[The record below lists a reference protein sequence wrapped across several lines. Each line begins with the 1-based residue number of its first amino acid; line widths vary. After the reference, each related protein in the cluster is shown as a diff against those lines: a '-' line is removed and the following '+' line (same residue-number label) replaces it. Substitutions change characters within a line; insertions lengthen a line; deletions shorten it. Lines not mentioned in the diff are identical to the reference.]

1 MNNRGLLF
9 FSMGCAAGMVA
20 GIFLSSK
27 SGQEAIEYLRNKADE
42 GTQTLKGGADKLADA
57 VSAAATQGVKTVKYQ
72 KENVEAAL
80 EAGKKAFKTAQEMT
94 P

>member
-9 FSMGCAAGMVA
+9 FSMGCAAGMAA

-27 SGQEAIEYLRNKADE
+27 AGREAVEYLRNKADD
-42 GTQTLKGGADKLADA
+42 GTQTLKEGVDKLSDA
-57 VSAAATQGVKTVKYQ
+57 VTTAATRGLKTVKYQ

-80 EAGKKAFKTAQEMT
+80 EAGKKAYKTAQEMT

>member
-9 FSMGCAAGMVA
+9 FSMGCAAGMAA
-20 GIFLSSK
+20 GILLSSK
-27 SGQEAIEYLRNKADE
+27 AGREAVEYLRNKADD
-42 GTQTLKGGADKLADA
+42 GTQTLKEGVDKLSDA
-57 VSAAATQGVKTVKYQ
+57 VTSAATRGLKTVKYQ

-80 EAGKKAFKTAQEMT
+80 DAGKKAFKTAQEMT

>member
-1 MNNRGLLF
+1 MNNRGFLF
-9 FSMGCAAGMVA
+9 FSMGCAAGMAA
-20 GIFLSSK
+20 GILLSSK
-27 SGQEAIEYLRNKADE
+27 SGREAVEYLRNKADE
-42 GTQTLKGGADKLADA
+42 GTQTLKEGVDKLGDAVADA
-57 VSAAATQGVKTVKYQ
+57 ATRGLKTVKYQ

>member
-9 FSMGCAAGMVA
+9 FSMGCAAAMAA
-20 GIFLSSK
+20 GILLSSK
-27 SGQEAIEYLRNKADE
+27 AGREAVEYLRSKADD
-42 GTQTLKGGADKLADA
+42 GTQTLKEGVDKLSDA
-57 VSAAATQGVKTVKYQ
+57 VTTAATRGLKTVKYQ

-80 EAGKKAFKTAQEMT
+80 EAGKKTYKTAQEMT